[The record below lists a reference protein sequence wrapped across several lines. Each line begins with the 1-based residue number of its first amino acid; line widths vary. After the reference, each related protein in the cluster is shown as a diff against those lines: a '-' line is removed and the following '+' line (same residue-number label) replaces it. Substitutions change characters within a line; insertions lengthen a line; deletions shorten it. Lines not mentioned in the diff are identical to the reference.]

1 MHGEPGGVTVPGAHE
16 VLSSAVILTS
26 VTPLSVP
33 DINMLDYLP
42 DFLDGIFNMLSDG
55 NREIRQAADSALG
68 EVRKFGKLYCPSVQR
83 ES

>member
-33 DINMLDYLP
+33 DINIIISIII
-42 DFLDGIFNMLSDG
+42 FCSTIDGSFTKDLIFEFFKKYFTTD
-55 NREIRQAADSALG
+55 AKPFD
-68 EVRKFGKLYCPSVQR
+68 V
-83 ES
+83 